1 MSSDGDP
8 TGVLLV
14 NGGDQQATRTAAD
27 GSPSSL
33 SCQK

>member
-14 NGGDQQATRTAAD
+14 NDGDQQATHTAAD

-33 SCQK
+33 SCQE